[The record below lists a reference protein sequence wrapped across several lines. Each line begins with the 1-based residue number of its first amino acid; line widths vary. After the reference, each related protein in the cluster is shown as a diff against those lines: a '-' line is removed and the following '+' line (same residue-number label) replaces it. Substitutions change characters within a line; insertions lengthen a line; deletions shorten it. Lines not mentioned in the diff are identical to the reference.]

1 VALFALLVLGA
12 AGGIVYVVDQVRETM
27 STRQDQNPP
36 VPPTQPSQPIADS
49 RPAPRFP
56 PNRLIREGFSPRD
69 KPEGTTTSPKA
80 DG

>member
-1 VALFALLVLGA
+1 
-12 AGGIVYVVDQVRETM
+12 M
-27 STRQDQNPP
+27 STRHDHDPP

-69 KPEGTTTSPKA
+69 KPEATATSPKV